1 MSSSLPALLDIGDG
15 CGWVERI
22 TDRTELGQSD
32 CSDDVA
38 YELVSSVNG
47 RSFYACIEHAAATR
61 AKQPQ
66 WIATIRTYR

>member
-1 MSSSLPALLDIGDG
+1 MSLPSLLDIGDG

-22 TDRTELGQSD
+22 TDRTALGHSD

-47 RSFYACIEHAAATR
+47 RSFYACIEHAALTR
-61 AKQPQ
+61 AIQPE